1 MPEAEVL
8 YSDIKFKRVRGKTDV
23 ATPSTDEP
31 TYSEVKTSKAQ
42 RPAELPGSKQPAASN
57 RRSGVTSERV
67 ALLVLSVLL
76 TAAVTALGVTLHE
89 NTQTKKSLQ
98 KSQDEAKNLTVEN
111 TQTKKSLQKSLQK
124 LQDEAKNLTVENTQ
138 TKKSLQKS
146 LQKLQDE
153 AKNLTEILNKR
164 EPCKVE
170 QPCKPPPVRKETCP
184 RCEDGWEPHGG
195 KCYFFSSVTLNW
207 TQSRRQC
214 KSMRGDLVVINSRE
228 EQRFLVSK
236 VSEQMETD
244 EVKFW
249 IGLTDSEREGEWL
262 WVDNTRLNESLTFW
276 REGEPNNVKGENP
289 DGEDCVT
296 MWEKDGVTNLKTW
309 FDQSCKSSKK
319 SICEKTESWIRLS
332 SSPQPLSQTEA

>member
-1 MPEAEVL
+1 MAEAEVL
-8 YSDIKFKRVRGKTDV
+8 YSDIKFKRAEGKTDV

-31 TYSEVKTSKAQ
+31 SYSNISHSETQ
-42 RPAELPGSKQPAASN
+42 RPGSKQPAASI

-76 TAAVTALGVTLHE
+76 AAAVTALGVTLHE
-89 NTQTKKSLQ
+89 NTQTKKLQ
-98 KSQDEAKNLTVEN
+98 EECEAKHI
-111 TQTKKSLQKSLQK
+111 S
-124 LQDEAKNLTVENTQ
+124 D
-138 TKKSLQKS
+138 
-146 LQKLQDE
+146 
-153 AKNLTEILNKR
+153 
-164 EPCKVE
+164 
-170 QPCKPPPVRKETCP
+170 ETCP

-195 KCYFFSSVTLNW
+195 KCYFFSSVTLTWNE
-207 TQSRRQC
+207 SRRQC
-214 KSMRGDLVVINSRE
+214 KSKRGDLVVINSRE
-228 EQRFLVSK
+228 EQRFLESRV
-236 VSEQMETD
+236 MEKKD
-244 EVKFW
+244 KPEFW

-262 WVDNTRLNESLTFW
+262 WVDDTRLNASLTFW